1 MKKVM
6 LLACA
11 VAAAMMTGQESAQA
25 QCRGGGFGGGFG
37 GVSYGNS
44 FGYSSFSPRSSFS
57 IGFTSAPRISYQRSA
72 YRGSVGRNSFGH
84 HPSSIYGY
92 RGHYGVQPRY
102 NSVYRSRYRGW

>member
-44 FGYSSFSPRSSFS
+44 FGYSRISPRSSFS
-57 IGFTSAPRISYQRSA
+57 IGFTSAPRINYHRSA
-72 YRGSVGRNSFGH
+72 YRGFGGRGLYDY
-84 HPSSIYGY
+84 HPTSIY
-92 RGHYGVQPRY
+92 RHRNHFHVQPRHY
-102 NSVYRSRYRGW
+102 DFHRGYRRW